1 MFSALMGMSALMLIV
16 ESIKLLATAPE
27 CADVAAPALSLYAPP
42 FPPPPPLTLVGVSL
56 GMERGCQHVNS
67 TATG

>member
-42 FPPPPPLTLVGVSL
+42 PSPPHPP
-56 GMERGCQHVNS
+56 
-67 TATG
+67 